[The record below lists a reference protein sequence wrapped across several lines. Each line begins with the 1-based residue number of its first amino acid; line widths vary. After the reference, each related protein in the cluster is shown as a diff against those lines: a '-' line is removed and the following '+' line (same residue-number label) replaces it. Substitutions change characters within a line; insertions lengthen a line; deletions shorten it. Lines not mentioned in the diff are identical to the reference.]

1 MKKEELRQHLRDRN
15 LDDQGL
21 KKTLQ
26 LRLQAYIDE
35 QKREQNCNQKQPI
48 PGSSATGIEEVDDV
62 QVDGATAAVA
72 EAPGADADVDADVD
86 VEMSEFSATNTSM
99 EDGNKDVSMTDD
111 PSASVSHEEQEQEG
125 VDTNI
130 GIEKNY
136 HQEPGQELES
146 EPEPDVSEFE
156 LQPDA
161 EHVNELES
169 ESMVV
174 SDSGSTK
181 SKSPKKNIGKKI
193 LKATSKIFSPNKSK
207 KAQKKEMKKMEHL
220 KDSGVDHEG
229 EYNHKHSSMQQDSVP
244 VPVPV
249 PVSVAGIT
257 QVVAVNDMN
266 GAASINID
274 CPTSTSANN
283 AVQPEPNSKMDEMV
297 RKDNSD
303 GEGEGD
309 KTVMEMS
316 MEESADKLGELRA
329 DSSSTASTARSTGSD
344 HSNSKV
350 KQMSQQQQQQ
360 QAHSSLPVVSTPAMP
375 TKIAGKV
382 FSSSTAQ
389 AKKREMDEARKARME
404 KIRNKVC
411 MCL

>member
-21 KKTLQ
+21 KKALQ
-26 LRLQAYIDE
+26 LRLQAYLDE
-35 QKREQNCNQKQPI
+35 QKREQNYNQKQPI
-48 PGSSATGIEEVDDV
+48 PGSSATGIDEVEDV
-62 QVDGATAAVA
+62 QVDGATVAVA
-72 EAPGADADVDADVD
+72 EADVDADVD

-99 EDGNKDVSMTDD
+99 EDGNKDVSMTED
-111 PSASVSHEEQEQEG
+111 PSVSVSHEEDEEEG

-130 GIEKNY
+130 GTEKNY

-161 EHVNELES
+161 EHVHDLES

-174 SDSGSTK
+174 SESGSTK
-181 SKSPKKNIGKKI
+181 SKSPKKKNIGKKI

-207 KAQKKEMKKMEHL
+207 KAQKKEMKKMENL

-229 EYNHKHSSMQQDSVP
+229 KYNHKHSSMQQDSVP
-244 VPVPV
+244 VS
-249 PVSVAGIT
+249 VSVTGTT

-266 GAASINID
+266 GAASINSD

-283 AVQPEPNSKMDEMV
+283 AVQPEPNSKMDDMV
-297 RKDNSD
+297 RKDNS
-303 GEGEGD
+303 EGEGD
-309 KTVMEMS
+309 KSVMEMS

-344 HSNSKV
+344 HSNLKV
-350 KQMSQQQQQQ
+350 KQMSQHQQQQQ
-360 QAHSSLPVVSTPAMP
+360 QAHSALPVVSTPAMP

>member
-21 KKTLQ
+21 KKALQ
-26 LRLQAYIDE
+26 LRLQAYLDE
-35 QKREQNCNQKQPI
+35 QKREQNYNQKQPI
-48 PGSSATGIEEVDDV
+48 PGSSATGIDEVEDV

-72 EAPGADADVDADVD
+72 EADVDADVD

-99 EDGNKDVSMTDD
+99 EDGNKDVSMTED
-111 PSASVSHEEQEQEG
+111 PSVSVSHEEDEEG

-146 EPEPDVSEFE
+146 EPEPDVSDFE

-161 EHVNELES
+161 EHVHDLES

-174 SDSGSTK
+174 SESGSTK
-181 SKSPKKNIGKKI
+181 SKSPKKKNIGKKI

-207 KAQKKEMKKMEHL
+207 KAQKKEMKKMENL

-229 EYNHKHSSMQQDSVP
+229 KYNHKHSSMQQNLA
-244 VPVPV
+244 PV
-249 PVSVAGIT
+249 PVSVSVTGIT
-257 QVVAVNDMN
+257 QVMAVNDMN
-266 GAASINID
+266 GAASINSD
-274 CPTSTSANN
+274 CPTNTSANN
-283 AVQPEPNSKMDEMV
+283 AVQPEPNSKMDDMV

-309 KTVMEMS
+309 KSVMEMS

-344 HSNSKV
+344 HSNLKV
-350 KQMSQQQQQQ
+350 KQMSQHQQQQQ
-360 QAHSSLPVVSTPAMP
+360 QAHSALPVVSTPAMP

>member
-21 KKTLQ
+21 KKALQ
-26 LRLQAYIDE
+26 LRLQAYLDE
-35 QKREQNCNQKQPI
+35 QKREQNYNQKQPI
-48 PGSSATGIEEVDDV
+48 PGSSATGIDEVEDV

-72 EAPGADADVDADVD
+72 EADVDADVD

-99 EDGNKDVSMTDD
+99 EDGNKDVSMTED
-111 PSASVSHEEQEQEG
+111 PSVSVSHEEDEEG

-146 EPEPDVSEFE
+146 EPEPDVSDFE

-161 EHVNELES
+161 EHVHELES

-174 SDSGSTK
+174 SESSSTK
-181 SKSPKKNIGKKI
+181 SKSSKKNIGKKI

-207 KAQKKEMKKMEHL
+207 KAQKKEMKKMENL

-229 EYNHKHSSMQQDSVP
+229 KYNHKHSSMQQDSVP
-244 VPVPV
+244 VS
-249 PVSVAGIT
+249 VSVTGTT

-266 GAASINID
+266 GAASINSD
-274 CPTSTSANN
+274 CPTNTSANN
-283 AVQPEPNSKMDEMV
+283 AVQPEPNSKMDDMV

-309 KTVMEMS
+309 KSVMEMS

-344 HSNSKV
+344 HSNLKV
-350 KQMSQQQQQQ
+350 KQMSQHQQQQQ
-360 QAHSSLPVVSTPAMP
+360 QAHSALPVVSTPAMP